1 MNVAHIFGANFMFDF
16 FLFIVLFAFV
26 CEVIAIE
33 HYKRKIVNVSVL
45 IESSKS
51 IHFIRISNFYY
62 MKSIYGK
69 TKI

>member
-1 MNVAHIFGANFMFDF
+1 MNVAHVFGANFMFDF

-33 HYKRKIVNVSVL
+33 HYKRKIVNVL
-45 IESSKS
+45 IESSKP